1 MTETHPR
8 AAAANTATGPAADT
22 VRVLVTGAGG
32 PAGIAVIR
40 SLLKRAD
47 VEVLAADMDG
57 WASGLY
63 LVPEDARRIVP
74 AGRSETFVDDVIGM
88 CRADRVDVLFS
99 TVDVELPGL
108 AARRDELAAAGTAL
122 AAPSHETLVT
132 CLDKYRLAQTVSGRA
147 RIPVTRLLDRAGIGE
162 DWTFPVIVKPR
173 SGAGSRGVRLIADRA
188 ALESLDDD
196 HSILIQEN
204 LPGEEF
210 SVDVLAGPDGSVIA
224 AVPRSRERVDS
235 GVSIAGRTVRRAELS
250 ETAAAVAKAIGLTGV
265 ANVQLRYSTDGVP
278 ALLEVNP
285 RFPGAMP
292 LTIAAGVDMPSLL
305 LESALGRPVP
315 ETVDFVELANVRFLE
330 DVFLDPADV
339 LVSENAAHAEGAFEE
354 SLVE

>member
-1 MTETHPR
+1 MTDSTR
-8 AAAANTATGPAADT
+8 T
-22 VRVLVTGAGG
+22 RVLVTGAGG
-32 PAGIAVIR
+32 PAGVAVIR
-40 SLLKRAD
+40 SLLARAD
-47 VEVLAADMDG
+47 VDVFAADMDG

-63 LVPEDARRIVP
+63 LVPEDRRRIVP
-74 AGRSETFVDDVIGM
+74 PGRSEGFVDALIGM
-88 CRADRVDVLFS
+88 SRDDGIDVLFS

-122 AAPSHETLVT
+122 AAPSHDTLVT
-132 CLDKYRLAQTVSGRA
+132 CLDKYTLVQRVDGKA
-147 RIPVTRLLDRAGIGE
+147 RIPVTRLLNRDGVGA

-173 SGAGSRGVRLIADRA
+173 SGAGSRGVRLIPDRA
-188 ALESLDDD
+188 ALEALGTDV
-196 HSILIQEN
+196 SIIIQEN

-210 SVDVLAGPDGSVIA
+210 SVDVLAGLDGEVIA

-250 ETAAAVAKAIGLTGV
+250 DTAAAVARAIGLTGV
-265 ANVQLRYSTDGVP
+265 ANVQLRYSSDGVP

-305 LESALGRPVP
+305 LDLVLGRPVP
-315 ETVDFVELANVRFLE
+315 SAVDFEELANVRFLE
-330 DVFLDPADV
+330 DVFLRPSDV
-339 LVSENAAHAEGAFEE
+339 LVSENAAHTEGPEE
-354 SLVE
+354 

>member
-1 MTETHPR
+1 MTAST
-8 AAAANTATGPAADT
+8 T
-22 VRVLVTGAGG
+22 RVLVTGAGG

-40 SLLKRAD
+40 SLLKRQD
-47 VEVLAADMDG
+47 VEVFAADMDG

-63 LVPEDARRIVP
+63 LVPESARRIVP
-74 AGRSETFVDDVIGM
+74 PGKSPTFVDDVIAL
-88 CRADRVDVLFS
+88 CAADRVDVLFS

-132 CLDKYRLAQTVSGRA
+132 CLDKYRLAQAVAGKA
-147 RIPVTRLLDRAGIGE
+147 RIPETRLLDRDGVGAE
-162 DWTFPVIVKPR
+162 WVFPVIVKPR

-188 ALESLDDD
+188 ALEALGEDRSV
-196 HSILIQEN
+196 IIQEN

-210 SVDVLAGPDGSVIA
+210 SVDVLAGLDGNVIA

-250 ETAAAVAKAIGLTGV
+250 DTAADVARAIGLTGV
-265 ANVQLRYSTDGVP
+265 ANVQLRYSSDGVP

-305 LESALGRPVP
+305 LDLVLGRPVP
-315 ETVDFVELANVRFLE
+315 SAVDFAELANVRYLE
-330 DVFLDPADV
+330 DVFLAPGDV
-339 LVSENAAHAEGAFEE
+339 LVSEHAAHAEGPGE
-354 SLVE
+354 